1 MKFIIFAL
9 ILVITLGLRHA
20 HKSQYD
26 LGYQAGL
33 EAAISLTDSE
43 DNGPDLDTLL

>member
-33 EAAISLTDSE
+33 EAALETEHVSHVILGLE
-43 DNGPDLDTLL
+43 C

>member
-20 HKSQYD
+20 YKSQYD

-33 EAAISLTDSE
+33 EAASDKMEFQMSDEELSL
-43 DNGPDLDTLL
+43 LY